1 MISGRKNWKDEL
13 LSKISKDEKYIW
25 IHAASLGE
33 FEQGR
38 PLIEKIKKQNPH
50 EKILLTF
57 FSPSGYDIRKNYQ
70 FADIVCYLPF
80 DCKKNAR
87 EFIKIINPK
96 KVFFVKYEFW
106 CFYIDELFNKK
117 IPLYLISGIFR
128 KNQLFFKPYGK
139 FYLKRLEKFSFFFL
153 QDENSKKILN
163 NFNINNCI
171 VCGDTRHDRV
181 FQIAKDNYSNE
192 YLEKFSKNK
201 NTIVC
206 GSTWIEDE
214 IILCE
219 IFDKLDN
226 DFNLIIA
233 PHEITEKNI
242 SYLEKHFGKNAV
254 KFSEIENAK
263 LDNMKLIIIDS
274 IGILSKI
281 YRYGKFAYVGGG
293 FGKGIHNILEATVYN
308 IPVFF
313 GPKYKKFKEA
323 IDLID
328 ENVAFTFNNK
338 EELLK
343 QIQEL
348 SLQEK
353 YDKSKENAKKYF
365 LKSVGATEEIYNR
378 TK

>member
-1 MISGRKNWKDEL
+1 MFFYFLSTQLYFLAIKIFSLFNLKARKMISGRKNWKDEL

-38 PLIEKIKKQNPH
+38 PLIEKIKEQNPH

-57 FSPSGYDIRKNYQ
+57 FSPSGYEIRKNYQ

-206 GSTWIEDE
+206 GST
-214 IILCE
+214 
-219 IFDKLDN
+219 
-226 DFNLIIA
+226 A
-233 PHEITEKNI
+233 
-242 SYLEKHFGKNAV
+242 
-254 KFSEIENAK
+254 
-263 LDNMKLIIIDS
+263 
-274 IGILSKI
+274 
-281 YRYGKFAYVGGG
+281 GGAG
-293 FGKGIHNILEATVYN
+293 
-308 IPVFF
+308 
-313 GPKYKKFKEA
+313 
-323 IDLID
+323 
-328 ENVAFTFNNK
+328 
-338 EELLK
+338 
-343 QIQEL
+343 
-348 SLQEK
+348 
-353 YDKSKENAKKYF
+353 
-365 LKSVGATEEIYNR
+365 
-378 TK
+378 

>member
-1 MISGRKNWKDEL
+1 M
-13 LSKISKDEKYIW
+13 
-25 IHAASLGE
+25 
-33 FEQGR
+33 
-38 PLIEKIKKQNPH
+38 
-50 EKILLTF
+50 
-57 FSPSGYDIRKNYQ
+57 
-70 FADIVCYLPF
+70 
-80 DCKKNAR
+80 
-87 EFIKIINPK
+87 
-96 KVFFVKYEFW
+96 
-106 CFYIDELFNKK
+106 
-117 IPLYLISGIFR
+117 YLISGIFR